1 MSVTVA
7 AALKKVAA
15 SLLSNPKAL
24 KVAGGIALGV
34 VVIIVMPIAATIAV
48 FSGDIEIDTQQ
59 FQQKVVENLSSEK
72 QEMLQKVEDTML
84 SVETEMT
91 AAGLGERVKEA
102 QVIYM
107 LALFDDAN
115 EPGFVSKLVGC
126 FSAEQTDEQLIHAV
140 NAKFGTELVVEEFS
154 QIMKNIRDTASK

>member
-24 KVAGGIALGV
+24 KVAGGIVIGV
-34 VVIIVMPIAATIAV
+34 IVIIVMPIAATIAV
-48 FSGDIEIDTQQ
+48 FNGDIEIDTQQ
-59 FQQKVVENLSSEK
+59 FQQKVVENLSSEE

-84 SVETEMT
+84 AIASGMT
-91 AAGLGERVKEA
+91 KAGFGERVKEA

-107 LALFDDAN
+107 LVLFDDAN
-115 EPGFVSKLVGC
+115 EPGFVSKFVGC

-140 NAKFGTELVVEEFS
+140 NAEFGTELAVQEFS

>member
-1 MSVTVA
+1 MSETVA

-24 KVAGGIALGV
+24 KAAGGIVIGV
-34 VVIIVMPIAATIAV
+34 IVIIVMPIAATIAV
-48 FSGDIEIDTQQ
+48 FNSDIEIDTQQ
-59 FQQKVVENLSSEK
+59 FQQKVVGNLSAEE
-72 QEMLQKVEDTML
+72 QEMLQKVEDTMF

-91 AAGLGERVKEA
+91 AAGLGKRVKEA
-102 QVIYM
+102 QAIYM

-115 EPGFVSKLVGC
+115 EPSFVSKLVGC

-140 NAKFGTELVVEEFS
+140 NAKFGTELAVQEFR